1 MAVLHDYYCTEHG
14 IFEAW
19 EAKCPMKNCKGELS
33 KVFLQPVGLKS
44 DRTKN
49 TDKTVNQLAMD
60 FNMTDIKSTRE
71 GDNQSGFFTRNNTTS
86 PAELAKQEAEAQRQ
100 PRAGDAAIWGGA
112 GGMNMQSLLK
122 GNMFRSVAGEK
133 VGINP
138 HEAGNLTGPKAASYI
153 PDQDNLTLPK

>member
-71 GDNQSGFFTRNNTTS
+71 GDNQSGFFTRNNKTS

-112 GGMNMQSLLK
+112 GGMNMSNLLK
-122 GNMFRSVAGEK
+122 GNMFKSVAGEK

-138 HEAGNLTGPKAASYI
+138 HEAGNLTGPKTASYI
-153 PDQDNLTLPK
+153 ADQDNLSIPK